1 MATEWDPGT
10 AVFDKGSQ
18 MVGVVQEQHGSK
30 VTLKRPSGLRWET
43 RAVAVRPASDRE
55 KIQLA
60 ALVKHSRNVRGLAAI
75 RGGR

>member
-1 MATEWDPGT
+1 M
-10 AVFDKGSQ
+10 FDKGSQ
-18 MVGVVQEQHGSK
+18 MVGVVQAQHGAR
-30 VTLKRPSGLRWET
+30 VTLKRPSGLRWDT

-60 ALVKHSRNVRGLAAI
+60 ALVKHNRSVQGFTAI